1 MHADCGSTFLDNK
14 NYFETT
20 LFFLPFLSES
30 LYCIRRIKKI
40 WFGSEMKWSQSV
52 QLTIMYVYCIT
63 SMTLIEKAS
72 NVCPLECTEIS
83 LDICIILSRIAI
95 KYRINY
101 FDDFWLK
108 YRKCILTSI
117 LSFFIC

>member
-1 MHADCGSTFLDNK
+1 
-14 NYFETT
+14 
-20 LFFLPFLSES
+20 
-30 LYCIRRIKKI
+30 
-40 WFGSEMKWSQSV
+40 
-52 QLTIMYVYCIT
+52 
-63 SMTLIEKAS
+63 MTLIEKAS
-72 NVCPLECTEIS
+72 NVYPLECTEIS